1 MEKDR
6 IDELLTSLNDI
17 KRSIRDTRSEKTSD
31 KFHEHQI
38 YYERRLKNVSVELL
52 YDLSKI
58 QRALDNH
65 KYYLL
70 DYRVQFD
77 HFESIDDTTYELRG
91 SITDYTSMMTWY
103 LYDSKQH
110 ITDIKQRFSYK
121 AIDVAI
127 IDFKTP
133 SYIIETKKAEK
144 RLKQLGLIKNYYTT
158 ELNSLVCKYRKS
170 LVDPKT
176 FDELPFKYDNLM
188 EFLKNLVENNFD
200 DDFRSVA
207 NKFIRT
213 NPQAIEKLK
222 LNL

>member
-6 IDELLTSLNDI
+6 IDSLLETLHDI
-17 KRSIRDTRSEKTSD
+17 KRLKREAYSQESSD
-31 KFHEHQI
+31 GFHVLLIEC
-38 YYERRLKNVSVELL
+38 ERRLKSVSVELL
-52 YDLSKI
+52 YDLSRI
-58 QRALDNH
+58 QRSLENH

-70 DYRVQFD
+70 DYRVEFD

-91 SITDYTSMMTWY
+91 SVTDYTSMMTWY

-200 DDFRSVA
+200 DDFKSVA

>member
-1 MEKDR
+1 MEKNR
-6 IDELLTSLNDI
+6 IDELLTSLNDL
-17 KRSIRDTRSEKTSD
+17 KRLQRDTHSEKSSD
-31 KFHEHQI
+31 KFHELQI
-38 YYERRLKNVSVELL
+38 DCERRLKNISVGLL

-58 QRALDNH
+58 QLALDYH

-70 DYRVQFD
+70 DYRVEFD
-77 HFESIDDTTYELRG
+77 HLESIDDTTYELKG

-103 LYDSKQH
+103 LCESKQH
-110 ITDIKQRFSYK
+110 ITDIKKRFLYK
-121 AIDVAI
+121 AVDVAI

-158 ELNSLVCKYRKS
+158 ELNSFICKYRKS

-176 FDELPFKYDNLM
+176 FDDLPFNYDNLM
-188 EFLKNLVENNFD
+188 EFLKNLVENNFE
-200 DDFRSVA
+200 DDFKSVA
-207 NKFIRT
+207 NKFIRS
-213 NPQAIEKLK
+213 NPQVIEQLR